1 MPLHDPSTA
10 WSRGFP
16 TTYLSEALHSKD
28 NPRQTLEEAE
38 LAGAQQKQG
47 IKTLN

>member
-1 MPLHDPSTA
+1 MIQEL
-10 WSRGFP
+10 RGAGVSP
-16 TTYLSEALHSKD
+16 PRIYSEALHSKD